1 MNIIL
6 ASQSPNRKKL
16 LLKAGIDFQIFNPQV
31 DEEKFL
37 DPRNPTVTCSRL
49 AKLKA
54 LEAQKIYPESVII
67 GSDQMAYLKGRL
79 FGKALTK
86 KQAIDNLIQLQGKT
100 HKLFTAVSML
110 WGAKS
115 FLHVSKS
122 LLTMRKLSISQIKQ
136 YILKDQPLKAAGAY
150 HVESLGISLFEK
162 IKTEDFNSIEGLPL
176 IQVINQLIKWGC
188 PFLEESSKKPSN
200 I

>member
-1 MNIIL
+1 MNVIL

-16 LLKAGIDFQIFNPQV
+16 LLKAGISFQVFDPQI

-37 DPRNPTVTCSRL
+37 NPANPSGTCSQL
-49 AKLKA
+49 ARLKA
-54 LEAQKIYPESVII
+54 LKAQKFYPESLII
-67 GSDQMAYLKGRL
+67 GSDQLAYLKSQL
-79 FGKALTK
+79 FGKALTER
-86 KQAIDNLIQLQGKT
+86 QAIDNLVQLQGKT

-110 WGAKS
+110 WGQKS

-122 LLTMRKLSISQIKQ
+122 LLTMRKLTVSQIKE
-136 YILKDQPLKAAGAY
+136 YILRDQPLKAAGTY

-176 IQVINQLIKWGC
+176 IQVINQLIKWGY
-188 PFLEESSKKPSN
+188 PFLKSP
-200 I
+200 